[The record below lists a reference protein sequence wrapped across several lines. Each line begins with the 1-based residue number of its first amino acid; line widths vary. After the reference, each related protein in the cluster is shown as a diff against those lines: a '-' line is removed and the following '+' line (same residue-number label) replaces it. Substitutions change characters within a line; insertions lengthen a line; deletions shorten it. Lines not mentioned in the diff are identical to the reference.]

1 MKIFICFNENTFNTL
16 LNFTKK
22 TDEKIKYM
30 KEKNNL
36 ILDFFRLENLKLPK
50 NIPNTEISKKNKQT
64 KERNRL

>member
-1 MKIFICFNENTFNTL
+1 MKIFICFNKNTFNML

-30 KEKNNL
+30 KEKNDL
-36 ILDFFRLENLKLPK
+36 ILYFFRLENSKLLK

-64 KERNRL
+64 KKRNRL

>member
-36 ILDFFRLENLKLPK
+36 ILYFFRLENLKLLK

-64 KERNRL
+64 KKRNRL

>member
-30 KEKNNL
+30 KEKNDL
-36 ILDFFRLENLKLPK
+36 ILYFFRLENLKLLK

-64 KERNRL
+64 KKRNRL